1 MPRRGP
7 SMGMLRLMG
16 CHLALLLACLAAAD
30 ATTSA
35 PSALPS
41 PLPAPLPT
49 PLPTPHWYL
58 RGATDAPTAAPT
70 GTRRCSWDRV
80 KDTQCRPQDQIRNIE
95 DIYAKAD
102 ARARCEAL
110 DRCDGY
116 MWTKA
121 ASSFY
126 TLCGFKGK
134 KDGCGRPRIDRVG
147 DHGQDGAVFMCR
159 PYNTTPAWRDPVAF
173 WLCLC
178 IAVLVFPICFCV
190 SWHLL
195 EQVFEQKDGYVAT
208 YGTSQGANVRRWS
221 ATFVVL
227 LVALPGLLCF
237 GVSRGPTD
245 AGDKD
250 GCSRGAGEAGV
261 ALLRSRGSTAGTRRR
276 SWPAPRRR
284 GSRSRTTARRSAGR
298 AG

>member
-1 MPRRGP
+1 MAT
-7 SMGMLRLMG
+7 LH
-16 CHLALLLACLAAAD
+16 CCLALLLACLAAAD

-58 RGATDAPTAAPT
+58 RGATAAPTAAPT
-70 GTRRCSWDRV
+70 RYCSWDRV
-80 KDTQCRPQDQIRNIE
+80 RGALCYKE
-95 DIYAKAD
+95 DRISERLYMEAD
-102 ARARCEAL
+102 ARAQCKAL
-110 DRCDGY
+110 DGCDGY
-116 MWTKA
+116 ERWPVTRHGSIKA
-121 ASSFY
+121 Y
-126 TLCGFKGK
+126 RLCGFKGK
-134 KDGCGRPRIDRVG
+134 KDGCGRPRIEILDDANDEQRNLPESA
-147 DHGQDGAVFMCR
+147 DVFMCR

-227 LVALPGLLCF
+227 LVALPGLILPAQRPD
-237 GVSRGPTD
+237 SRSAWTQGP
-245 AGDKD
+245 A
-250 GCSRGAGEAGV
+250 
-261 ALLRSRGSTAGTRRR
+261 
-276 SWPAPRRR
+276 PAPRLHF
-284 GSRSRTTARRSAGR
+284 SLVLLPK
-298 AG
+298 